1 MVDNSAGGDNVVRL
15 QFAGVDQFVGFHQ
28 RDVCCES
35 NQGVKVAGAELV
47 GEVSECVA
55 TVGADQ
61 RQVCP
66 QWTFKQ
72 PGFAIEGE
80 RLFAFFDDGADTGWG
95 EKTTKSGTATANLL
109 NQCTLRYEN
118 DLHFARNHA
127 PSGFRVSAN
136 M

>member
-1 MVDNSAGGDNVVRL
+1 MVDNGTGGDYVVRL
-15 QFAGVDQFVGFHQ
+15 QFSRVDQFVGFHQ

-35 NQGVKVAGAELV
+35 NQGIKVAGAELV
-47 GEVSECVA
+47 SEISECVA

-66 QWTFKQ
+66 QRAFEQ
-72 PGFAIEGE
+72 LGFAIEGE
-80 RLFAFFDDGADTGWG
+80 RLFAFFDDGADTGWC

-127 PSGFRVSAN
+127 PSGFRVGAD